1 MFSKKSKL
9 TKIYFAT
16 DIHGSE
22 KCWRKLVNAGFV
34 YEVDHIILGG
44 DLTGKGTLV
53 IVEEKKNHWVTNFLG
68 DEMIAEDE
76 DGLATM
82 KSRAHNTGFYPYVM
96 KPDEFTMYTSSAEYR
111 DQVFKNIVGETIKTW
126 LDFAER
132 KLAGTGKK
140 IIITA
145 GNDDPLFLDQYFQN
159 SDVIIWA
166 ERKLVWL
173 DDKHQMLNEG
183 YSNPTPW
190 NTHREIGEDELYTV
204 LKTQAELIE
213 DIKNAVFNIH
223 VPPYGSK
230 LDDAPLLDSNLR
242 PVDGGQT
249 LVSVGST
256 AVKRIIEE
264 YQPLLGLHGHIHESK
279 GSNYIGKTLCLN
291 PGSAYGEGVLMGY
304 IINLDDNKV
313 RSYQPVQG

>member
-1 MFSKKSKL
+1 MFSKKGKL

-230 LDDAPLLDSNLR
+230 LDDAPLLDSSLR